1 MGETNRIGKRK
12 ILKELTDLALSADF
26 RELANAQDIYCPFES
41 LRISRVE
48 IRHSNFLANILN
60 PLANHGF
67 GECVLRNLL
76 DKLLTASGDHALR
89 LELALSDLGR
99 IEVFREFHNMDVTI
113 HLPDLTPSLVCI
125 IELKVDAHE
134 HSGQLQRYAENAA
147 NLWPNASRRFY
158 LVSPTGMD
166 ASHDDWNT
174 LSFSEIVAA
183 LKAAYAEP
191 VGSPLAKSM
200 LRAYIDLLRRLFV
213 PDEKMEELARKLWQ
227 KHGQTLE
234 YLIDQR
240 PSPMRDISQ
249 AVQSE
254 ESIAGIIEGISQRTG
269 IEIAKDSSS
278 NTYLRF
284 YIPAWEQD
292 PDMPFGDFTA
302 SKACLL
308 SRPSSTVK
316 EFTCVSIWAGEI
328 PAIAN
333 PYMSGLRPRK
343 RSIWET
349 TRNSLP
355 NGPGLPL
362 TQFAASRTLRN
373 CLRKIRINW
382 SKQRGQVSWI
392 LWQDICRPTTRP
404 SWRCEEPEVLSFRQC
419 SATSALV
426 RPFPQHL
433 FYPPPLTSPTP
444 VATIA
449 PVTSQGGPSQ

>member
-1 MGETNRIGKRK
+1 M
-12 ILKELTDLALSADF
+12 KELTDLALSADF

-302 SKACLL
+302 SKSLL
-308 SRPSSTVK
+308 VIEAEFYGERIHVRFNLGRGDTSHRESLYERLKASK
-316 EFTCVSIWAGEI
+316 EVDMGNNKKLTPQWTRLASHTIRRIKNIEELPQEDQDKLVETARSGIVDFVARYL
-328 PAIAN
+328 PAYDQAI
-333 PYMSGLRPRK
+333 M
-343 RSIWET
+343 
-349 TRNSLP
+349 
-355 NGPGLPL
+355 
-362 TQFAASRTLRN
+362 
-373 CLRKIRINW
+373 
-382 SKQRGQVSWI
+382 
-392 LWQDICRPTTRP
+392 
-404 SWRCEEPEVLSFRQC
+404 
-419 SATSALV
+419 AL
-426 RPFPQHL
+426 
-433 FYPPPLTSPTP
+433 
-444 VATIA
+444 
-449 PVTSQGGPSQ
+449 